1 MIVDI
6 SFQNDQ
12 DQSLSDQN
20 TQILS
25 AKDNFHVD
33 LDVNVVDSNEQRV
46 IDDAQADL
54 LRNADVVSDDVSRVE
69 SDVVSDEM
77 SRVASISSISDS
89 SIRISAHRARNVF
102 SENTLR
108 IIFKMSNARASKT
121 IRLIEFALWFENVLR
136 NILRDERSKIVKK
149 SDFYQTKIQH
159 KLNIFLRKCMQVFE
173 VRFVIYRMNLDR
185 VQYAQMWLTND
196 IFDVWNRRYEL
207 LNENSIWEF
216 FKKTFQK
223 HFASQRLRLID
234 VSQRL
239 KELKQRLKQSMSQL
253 CAHLNSLKNQL
264 SKRSHEHQR
273 ASHLLFALYSYI
285 RDAVIRKHENCTTRM
300 QIKKTAL
307 LIERIES
314 NFDMSNR
321 YRRETSQNVNRSR
334 SQITMN
340 KLSARV
346 ASRRFN
352 SVERDRDYSFVLNEA
367 NRKFQISV
375 RFFRVE

>member
-1 MIVDI
+1 MTRVTHSQTNRETFMIVDI

-121 IRLIEFALWFENVLR
+121 IRLIEFAL
-136 NILRDERSKIVKK
+136 
-149 SDFYQTKIQH
+149 
-159 KLNIFLRKCMQVFE
+159 
-173 VRFVIYRMNLDR
+173 
-185 VQYAQMWLTND
+185 
-196 IFDVWNRRYEL
+196 
-207 LNENSIWEF
+207 
-216 FKKTFQK
+216 
-223 HFASQRLRLID
+223 
-234 VSQRL
+234 
-239 KELKQRLKQSMSQL
+239 
-253 CAHLNSLKNQL
+253 
-264 SKRSHEHQR
+264 
-273 ASHLLFALYSYI
+273 
-285 RDAVIRKHENCTTRM
+285 
-300 QIKKTAL
+300 
-307 LIERIES
+307 
-314 NFDMSNR
+314 
-321 YRRETSQNVNRSR
+321 
-334 SQITMN
+334 
-340 KLSARV
+340 
-346 ASRRFN
+346 
-352 SVERDRDYSFVLNEA
+352 
-367 NRKFQISV
+367 
-375 RFFRVE
+375 